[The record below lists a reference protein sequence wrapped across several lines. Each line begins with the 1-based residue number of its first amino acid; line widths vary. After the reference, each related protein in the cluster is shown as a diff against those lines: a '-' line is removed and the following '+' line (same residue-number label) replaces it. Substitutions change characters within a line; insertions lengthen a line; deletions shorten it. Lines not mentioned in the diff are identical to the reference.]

1 MQSSKQVKKL
11 GILGVAVAALTI
23 PQFSS
28 SAKASGELPAAEA
41 VVQAYS
47 QNFELG
53 ESGNTIT
60 ESAPVVVEKNEIAP
74 LGVDNTATLSLAVG
88 KSWSDSFK
96 MNNWINEDH
105 DAFKVKVSGVTSGK
119 YKVIIKGSDGY
130 SYESSEYS
138 SDQTF
143 TTTKAKT
150 GVTYTVTI
158 VNTSASTLKGK
169 VNITSYI
176 N

>member
-1 MQSSKQVKKL
+1 
-11 GILGVAVAALTI
+11 LGV
-23 PQFSS
+23 
-28 SAKASGELPAAEA
+28 E
-41 VVQAYS
+41 
-47 QNFELG
+47 
-53 ESGNTIT
+53 
-60 ESAPVVVEKNEIAP
+60 
-74 LGVDNTATLSLAVG
+74 NTATLSLAVG
-88 KSWSDSFK
+88 KSCSDSFK

-169 VNITSYI
+169 VNITIYI